1 MICECLHIK
10 KAVRENQTELFASTS
25 VTSCIETLVTSERG
39 SSREGSIALI
49 TVGVS
54 LSTCCFLVLLGP
66 KSVL

>member
-10 KAVRENQTELFASTS
+10 NAVRENQIELFPRTS

-39 SSREGSIALI
+39 GSREGSIALI

-54 LSTCCFLVLLGP
+54 LSTCCFLVQLGP
-66 KSVL
+66 WSIL